1 MFSRASPTH
10 AINNLL
16 FCFERPAMPLVS
28 VIIPAYNA
36 EEYISQALSSVL
48 SQTLSDIEVIV
59 VDDGSTDRT
68 ASTVEELTHRDGRV
82 RLIRQENQ
90 YAGVARNR
98 GIEAAKGKYLYF
110 LDADDWIE
118 PDALEKMF
126 SSAES
131 LGSDIVVARS
141 EGFDNQTGD
150 TWLIDYALNGVPF
163 DTLIRPSSYVD
174 RLFQRFM
181 GWPWDK
187 LYRTEF
193 VRSSGLAFQPLRTT
207 NDAYFVF
214 CSLMLAGGV
223 SCVDKV
229 LFHHRANNHKSLEG
243 TRSKSWHCAIE
254 AMQAIAKKI
263 VEQPDSA
270 RLAES
275 YSNWIL
281 NYSYWSLDTLPADI
295 ADRYLDELAPM
306 LSTMPNDAGSYVSR
320 HEWDLRKFA
329 SLNQSKLL
337 VKATDLSG
345 DKENLSHE
353 IANLQAEIARLNGEL
368 DSLRGELADRDS
380 KIREVY
386 SSHSYKLGHALLTPL
401 SAVKHRGK

>member
-1 MFSRASPTH
+1 
-10 AINNLL
+10 
-16 FCFERPAMPLVS
+16 MPLVS

-36 EEYISQALSSVL
+36 EDYISQCLSSVL

-68 ASTVEELTHRDGRV
+68 ASIVEELTHRDGRI

-90 YAGVARNR
+90 CAGVARNK
-98 GIEAAKGKYLYF
+98 GMEVAEGKYLYF

-118 PDALEKMF
+118 LDSLEKLC

-141 EGFDNQTGD
+141 EGFDNQTGE

-163 DTLIRPSSYVD
+163 DTLIRPSFYAD

-187 LYRTEF
+187 LYRAEF
-193 VRSSGLAFQPLRTT
+193 IQSSGLLFQPLRTT

-229 LFHHRANNHKSLEG
+229 LFHHRANNRKSLEG

-254 AMQAIAKKI
+254 AMWAIAKKI
-263 VEQPDSA
+263 AEQPEST
-270 RLAES
+270 RLMES
-275 YSNWIL
+275 YNNWVL
-281 NYSYWSLDTLPADI
+281 NYSYWSLNTLPADI
-295 ADRYLDELAPM
+295 ADLYLEELAPA
-306 LSTMPNDAGSYVSR
+306 LSAMPNGIESYVSR
-320 HEWDLRKFA
+320 HEWTLRTLA

>member
-1 MFSRASPTH
+1 MTGL
-10 AINNLL
+10 NLVITIIQDRL
-16 FCFERPAMPLVS
+16 HMPLVS

-36 EEYISQALSSVL
+36 EDYISQCLSSVL

-68 ASTVEELTHRDGRV
+68 ASIVEELTHRDGRI

-90 YAGVARNR
+90 CAGVARNK
-98 GIEAAKGKYLYF
+98 GMEVAEGKYLYF

-118 PDALEKMF
+118 PDSLEKLC

-141 EGFDNQTGD
+141 EGFDNQTGE

-163 DTLIRPSSYVD
+163 DTLIRPSFYVD

-187 LYRTEF
+187 LYRAEF
-193 VRSSGLAFQPLRTT
+193 IQSSGLLFQPLRTT

-229 LFHHRANNHKSLEG
+229 LFHHRANNRKSLEG

-254 AMQAIAKKI
+254 AMWAIAKKI
-263 VEQPDSA
+263 AEQPEST
-270 RLAES
+270 RLMES
-275 YSNWIL
+275 YNNWVL
-281 NYSYWSLDTLPADI
+281 NYSYWSLNTLPADI
-295 ADRYLDELAPM
+295 ADLYLEELAPA
-306 LSTMPNDAGSYVSR
+306 LSAMPNGIESYVSR
-320 HEWDLRKFA
+320 HEWTLRTLA

>member
-1 MFSRASPTH
+1 
-10 AINNLL
+10 
-16 FCFERPAMPLVS
+16 MPLVS

-36 EEYISQALSSVL
+36 EDYISQCLSSVL

-68 ASTVEELTHRDGRV
+68 ASIVEELTHRDGRI

-90 YAGVARNR
+90 CAGVARNK
-98 GIEAAKGKYLYF
+98 GMEAAEGKYLYF

-118 PDALEKMF
+118 LDSLEKLC

-141 EGFDNQTGD
+141 EGFDNQTGE

-163 DTLIRPSSYVD
+163 DTLIRPSFYAD

-187 LYRTEF
+187 LYRAEF
-193 VRSSGLAFQPLRTT
+193 IQSSGLLFQPLRTT
-207 NDAYFVF
+207 NDAYFVL

-229 LFHHRANNHKSLEG
+229 LFHHRANNRKSLEG

-254 AMQAIAKKI
+254 AMWAIAKKI
-263 VEQPDSA
+263 AEQPEST
-270 RLAES
+270 RLMES
-275 YSNWIL
+275 YNNWVL
-281 NYSYWSLDTLPADI
+281 NYSYWSLNTLPADI
-295 ADRYLDELAPM
+295 ADLYLEELAPA
-306 LSTMPNDAGSYVSR
+306 LSAMPNGIESYVSR
-320 HEWDLRKFA
+320 HEWTLRTLA

-353 IANLQAEIARLNGEL
+353 IANLQAEIVRLNGEL
-368 DSLRGELADRDS
+368 NSLREELADRDS
-380 KIREVY
+380 KIKEVY

-401 SAVKHRGK
+401 SAVKHRGE

>member
-1 MFSRASPTH
+1 MTGL
-10 AINNLL
+10 NLVITIIQDRL
-16 FCFERPAMPLVS
+16 HMPLVS

-36 EEYISQALSSVL
+36 EDYISQCLSSVL

-68 ASTVEELTHRDGRV
+68 ASIVEELTHRDGRI

-90 YAGVARNR
+90 CAGVARNK
-98 GIEAAKGKYLYF
+98 GMEVAEGKYLYF

-118 PDALEKMF
+118 PDSLEKLC

-141 EGFDNQTGD
+141 EGFDNQTGE

-163 DTLIRPSSYVD
+163 DTLIRPSFYAD

-187 LYRTEF
+187 LYRAEF
-193 VRSSGLAFQPLRTT
+193 IQSSGLLFQPLRTT

-229 LFHHRANNHKSLEG
+229 LFHHRANNRKSLEG

-254 AMQAIAKKI
+254 AMWAIAKKI
-263 VEQPDSA
+263 AEQPEST
-270 RLAES
+270 RLMES
-275 YSNWIL
+275 YNNWVL
-281 NYSYWSLDTLPADI
+281 NYSYWSLNTLPADI
-295 ADRYLDELAPM
+295 ADLYLEELAPA
-306 LSTMPNDAGSYVSR
+306 LSAMPNGIESYVSR
-320 HEWDLRKFA
+320 HEWTLRTLA

-353 IANLQAEIARLNGEL
+353 IANLQAEIVRLNGEL
-368 DSLRGELADRDS
+368 NSLREELADRDS
-380 KIREVY
+380 KIKEVY

-401 SAVKHRGK
+401 SAVKHRGE

>member
-1 MFSRASPTH
+1 
-10 AINNLL
+10 
-16 FCFERPAMPLVS
+16 MPLVS
-28 VIIPAYNA
+28 VITPAYNA
-36 EEYISQALSSVL
+36 EDYISQCLSSVL

-68 ASTVEELTHRDGRV
+68 ASIVEELTHRDGRI

-90 YAGVARNR
+90 CAGVARNK
-98 GIEAAKGKYLYF
+98 GMEVAEGKYLYF

-118 PDALEKMF
+118 PDSLEKLC

-141 EGFDNQTGD
+141 EGFDNQTGE

-163 DTLIRPSSYVD
+163 DTLIRPSFYAD

-187 LYRTEF
+187 LYRAEF
-193 VRSSGLAFQPLRTT
+193 IQSSGLLFQPLRTT

-229 LFHHRANNHKSLEG
+229 LFHHRANNRKSLEG

-254 AMQAIAKKI
+254 AMWAIAKKI
-263 VEQPDSA
+263 AEQPEST
-270 RLAES
+270 RLMES
-275 YSNWIL
+275 YNNWVL
-281 NYSYWSLDTLPADI
+281 NYSYWSLNTLPADI
-295 ADRYLDELAPM
+295 ADLYLEELAPA
-306 LSTMPNDAGSYVSR
+306 LSAMPNGIESYVSR
-320 HEWDLRKFA
+320 HEWTLRTLA

-353 IANLQAEIARLNGEL
+353 IANLQAEIVRLTGEL
-368 DSLRGELADRDS
+368 NSLREELADRDS
-380 KIREVY
+380 KVKEVY

-401 SAVKHRGK
+401 SAVKHRGE

>member
-1 MFSRASPTH
+1 MTGL
-10 AINNLL
+10 NLVITIIQDRL
-16 FCFERPAMPLVS
+16 HMPLVS

-36 EEYISQALSSVL
+36 EDYISQCLSSVL

-68 ASTVEELTHRDGRV
+68 ASIVEELTHRDGRI

-90 YAGVARNR
+90 CAGVARNK
-98 GIEAAKGKYLYF
+98 GMEAAEGKYLYF

-118 PDALEKMF
+118 PDSLEKLC

-141 EGFDNQTGD
+141 EGFDNQTGE

-163 DTLIRPSSYVD
+163 DTLIRPSFYAD

-187 LYRTEF
+187 LYRAEF
-193 VRSSGLAFQPLRTT
+193 IQSSGLLFQPLRTT

-229 LFHHRANNHKSLEG
+229 LFHHRANNRKSLEG

-254 AMQAIAKKI
+254 AMWAIAKKI
-263 VEQPDSA
+263 AEQPEST
-270 RLAES
+270 RLMES
-275 YSNWIL
+275 YNNWVL
-281 NYSYWSLDTLPADI
+281 NYSYWSLNTLPADI
-295 ADRYLDELAPM
+295 ADLYLEELAPA
-306 LSTMPNDAGSYVSR
+306 LSAMPNGIESYVSR
-320 HEWDLRKFA
+320 HEWTLRTLA

>member
-1 MFSRASPTH
+1 
-10 AINNLL
+10 
-16 FCFERPAMPLVS
+16 MPHVS
-28 VIIPAYNA
+28 VVIPAHNS
-36 EEYISQALSSVL
+36 EGYIGQTLASVL
-48 SQTLSDIEVIV
+48 SQTLTDIEVIV

-68 ASTVEELTHRDGRV
+68 ASIVEELTHRDDRV

-90 YAGVARNR
+90 YAGVARNK
-98 GIEAAKGKYLYF
+98 GMEAAAGEYLYF

-118 PDALEKMF
+118 PDALEKMC

-163 DTLIRPSSYVD
+163 DTLIKPSFYAD

-187 LYRTEF
+187 LYRAEF
-193 VRSSGLAFQPLRTT
+193 VRSSGLRFQSLRTT

-214 CSLMLAGGV
+214 SSLMLAGGI
-223 SCVDKV
+223 SCVDEV
-229 LFHHRANNHKSLEG
+229 LFHHRVNNRKSLEG
-243 TRSKSWHCAIE
+243 TRSKSWNCAIE
-254 AMQAIAKKI
+254 AMRAIAKKI
-263 VEQPDSA
+263 DEQTEPA
-270 RLAES
+270 PLMES
-275 YSNWIL
+275 YNNWVL
-281 NYSYWSLDTLPADI
+281 DYTHWSLDTLPADI
-295 ADRYLDELAPM
+295 ADRYLKELIPSISAMPDDAELYVNRLEWTLKTLAP
-306 LSTMPNDAGSYVSR
+306 
-320 HEWDLRKFA
+320 
-329 SLNQSKLL
+329 LNRSKLL
-337 VKATDLSG
+337 LKATNLSLDKDSLTH

-368 DSLRGELADRDS
+368 NSLREELADRDG
-380 KIREVY
+380 KIKEVY

-401 SAVKHRGK
+401 SAVKHRGE

>member
-1 MFSRASPTH
+1 MTGL
-10 AINNLL
+10 NLVITIIQDRL
-16 FCFERPAMPLVS
+16 HMPLVS

-36 EEYISQALSSVL
+36 EDYISQCLSSVL

-68 ASTVEELTHRDGRV
+68 ASIVEELTHRDGRI

-90 YAGVARNR
+90 CAGVARNK
-98 GIEAAKGKYLYF
+98 GMEVAEGKYLYF

-118 PDALEKMF
+118 PDSLEKLC

-141 EGFDNQTGD
+141 EGFDNQTGE

-163 DTLIRPSSYVD
+163 DTLIRPSFYAD

-187 LYRTEF
+187 LYRAEF
-193 VRSSGLAFQPLRTT
+193 IQSSGLLFQPLRTT

-229 LFHHRANNHKSLEG
+229 LFHHRANNRKSLEG

-254 AMQAIAKKI
+254 AMWAIAKKI
-263 VEQPDSA
+263 AEQPEST
-270 RLAES
+270 RLMES
-275 YSNWIL
+275 YNNWVL
-281 NYSYWSLDTLPADI
+281 NYSYWSLNTLPADI
-295 ADRYLDELAPM
+295 ADLYLEELVPA
-306 LSTMPNDAGSYVSR
+306 LSAMPNGIESYVSR
-320 HEWDLRKFA
+320 HEWTLRTLA

-353 IANLQAEIARLNGEL
+353 IANLQAEIVRLNGEL
-368 DSLRGELADRDS
+368 NSLREELADRDS
-380 KIREVY
+380 KIKEVY

-401 SAVKHRGK
+401 SAVKHRGE

>member
-1 MFSRASPTH
+1 
-10 AINNLL
+10 
-16 FCFERPAMPLVS
+16 MPLVS

-36 EEYISQALSSVL
+36 EDYISQCLSSVL

-68 ASTVEELTHRDGRV
+68 ASIVEELTHRDGRI

-90 YAGVARNR
+90 CAGVARNK
-98 GIEAAKGKYLYF
+98 GMEVAEGKYLYF

-118 PDALEKMF
+118 PDSLEKLC

-141 EGFDNQTGD
+141 EGFDNQTGE

-163 DTLIRPSSYVD
+163 DTLIRPSFYVD

-187 LYRTEF
+187 LYRAEF
-193 VRSSGLAFQPLRTT
+193 IQSSGLLFQPLRTT

-229 LFHHRANNHKSLEG
+229 LFHHRANNRKSLEG

-254 AMQAIAKKI
+254 AMWAIAKKI
-263 VEQPDSA
+263 AEQPEST
-270 RLAES
+270 RLMES
-275 YSNWIL
+275 YNNWVL
-281 NYSYWSLDTLPADI
+281 NYSYWSLNTLPADI
-295 ADRYLDELAPM
+295 ADLYLEELAPA
-306 LSTMPNDAGSYVSR
+306 LSAMPNGIESYVGR
-320 HEWDLRKFA
+320 HEWTLRTLA